1 MADISQYIPFLRR
14 WEGGFVNHAA
24 DRGGPTNQGVT
35 LRTWQQVGVDK
46 DGNGIINTDDLL
58 RMSTHDLV
66 ERVLRP
72 HFWNRWQADRI
83 RTQAIAEVLVDWMWM
98 CGPYSIRLAQKELKV
113 KMDGIV
119 GNKTLSAINTYGN
132 QRELFYRLKVA
143 RYAHLYRICDYRPA
157 NRIFLAGWIN
167 RVRALKFTLSVVL
180 LMVLTSIAACRSTA
194 PKLTTQHQVREMAAQ
209 ADSTSHRES
218 VVTTHDRVEEST
230 DEWQV
235 VWMGRPAQVTRL
247 DKQAP
252 AGWMD
257 SLVPMASIDSQVPEV
272 RIDNLVPIV
281 CMDSLVPVVRMERR
295 IQRRVVSRAA
305 EAAST
310 DARSTGATVRLDDS
324 VTINR
329 PLTGA
334 SPDPTNRSR
343 PQRILRWILVV
354 ALLLIVSIVGWKR
367 LHRS

>member
-230 DEWQV
+230 DEWQ
-235 VWMGRPAQVTRL
+235 M
-247 DKQAP
+247 
-252 AGWMD
+252 
-257 SLVPMASIDSQVPEV
+257 
-272 RIDNLVPIV
+272 V
-281 CMDSLVPVVRMERR
+281 CMDSLVPLVRMERR
-295 IQRRVVSRAA
+295 IQRRVVTRAA

>member
-230 DEWQV
+230 DEWQ
-235 VWMGRPAQVTRL
+235 M
-247 DKQAP
+247 
-252 AGWMD
+252 
-257 SLVPMASIDSQVPEV
+257 
-272 RIDNLVPIV
+272 V
-281 CMDSLVPVVRMERR
+281 CMDSLVPLVRMERR
-295 IQRRVVSRAA
+295 IQRRVVTRAA

-367 LHRS
+367 VHRS

>member
-132 QRELFYRLKVA
+132 QQELFYRLKVA

-235 VWMGRPAQVTRL
+235 V
-247 DKQAP
+247 
-252 AGWMD
+252 
-257 SLVPMASIDSQVPEV
+257 
-272 RIDNLVPIV
+272 

-343 PQRILRWILVV
+343 PQRILRCILVV

-367 LHRS
+367 VHRS